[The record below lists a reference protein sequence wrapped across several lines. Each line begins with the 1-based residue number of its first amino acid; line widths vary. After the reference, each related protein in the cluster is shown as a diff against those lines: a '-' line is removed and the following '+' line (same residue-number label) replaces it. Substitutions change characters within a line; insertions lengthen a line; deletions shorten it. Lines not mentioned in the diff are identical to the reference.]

1 MRVPNNSK
9 FACQKGQIE
18 LYFKF
23 KAKNLSKKYIFRNP
37 LDETANNTSLHIACN
52 MRDANYSRDE
62 ILKLTGVDILTV

>member
-37 LDETANNTSLHIACN
+37 LYITYNLLK
-52 MRDANYSRDE
+52 
-62 ILKLTGVDILTV
+62 IL

>member
-1 MRVPNNSK
+1 MMVPNNSK

-37 LDETANNTSLHIACN
+37 QYMNLFIKTKNL
-52 MRDANYSRDE
+52 
-62 ILKLTGVDILTV
+62 

>member
-1 MRVPNNSK
+1 MNKIYKKTILNTIKRVPNNSK

-37 LDETANNTSLHIACN
+37 H
-52 MRDANYSRDE
+52 
-62 ILKLTGVDILTV
+62 